1 MRILVT
7 GSRGKVGSAAV
18 DALVAAGHR
27 VIGADLA
34 VPDYDGAPYVR
45 ADVTDAGDMFAAID
59 GVDAVVHTA
68 GIPEPTRDPAH
79 RVFATN
85 AVGTFNVVEA
95 CVRAGVRRL
104 VNLSSDSVTG
114 YTWSGG
120 ALRPASFP
128 IDDSHPTTP
137 IDPYGQSKL
146 VGEQLC
152 AAACLRSALTAVSIR
167 ATWVITPETY
177 RRHLGPFVDDPTLT
191 TAVFWS
197 YLDVRDLADLIVR
210 AVQADTTGHEAVFAA
225 AADNIGGRDI
235 RAALAAHHPDVRID
249 AVARADAGGYAIDRA
264 RELFGWTPTRSW
276 RDVLS

>member
-1 MRILVT
+1 MRVLVT
-7 GSRGKVGSAAV
+7 GARGKVGRSAV
-18 DALVAAGHR
+18 EALTAAGHA
-27 VIGADLA
+27 VVGLDLA

-45 ADVTDAGDMFAAID
+45 ADVTDAGDMFAAVT

-79 RVFATN
+79 RVFAVN
-85 AVGTFNVVEA
+85 AVGTFNVAEA

-128 IDDSHPTTP
+128 IDDSHPLTP
-137 IDPYGQSKL
+137 VDPYGQSKL

-152 AAACLRSALTAVSIR
+152 AAACRRSGMAAVSIR
-167 ATWVITPETY
+167 ATWVITPDTY

-210 AVQADTTGHEAVFAA
+210 AVESDSTGHEAVFAA

-235 RAALAAHHPDVRID
+235 RAALAAHHPDVRVD
-249 AVARADAGGYAIDRA
+249 AVSRADAGGYAIHRA
-264 RELFGWTPTRSW
+264 RELFGWEPRHSW
-276 RDVLS
+276 RDQLG